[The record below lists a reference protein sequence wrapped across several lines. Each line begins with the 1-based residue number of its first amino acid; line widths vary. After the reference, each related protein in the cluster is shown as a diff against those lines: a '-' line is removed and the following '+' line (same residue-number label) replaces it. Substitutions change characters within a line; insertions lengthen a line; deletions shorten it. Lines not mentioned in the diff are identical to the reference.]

1 MGVLRSGAPPSRP
14 RILMVGAFPPPD
26 RKVFGGVLTSCRT
39 LLESSLP
46 ARAELTLLDST
57 QISNPPPP
65 FPRRLALAIRR
76 FCTYLAQF
84 ERRPPEAVLLFTS
97 AGAGLVE
104 KGAMAWYARL
114 RGVPAL
120 MFPRDGAL
128 LDGGDSSPL
137 GRFWVRLAFMG
148 ARTILCQ
155 GPAWKRFAVEELGF
169 RPENAPVVP
178 SWSATPALLTIGGA
192 RQYDTVDRPVRLLFM
207 GWLEREK
214 GVFELLEACRQLDG
228 SCRFELNIVGEGN
241 ASRAAREFVRRNHM
255 DSAVRF
261 SGWMERLGVEKA
273 MSEADVF
280 VLPSWAEGLPNA
292 MIEAMAAGLAV
303 VVSAVGNI
311 PDVVRAGTEALLVGP
326 EDVPAL
332 REALKK
338 VIDDPSLRRN
348 LGEAGYSLAARQF
361 TVEQAADR
369 ILQAVNEVVSA
380 PSRSM
385 RE

>member
-1 MGVLRSGAPPSRP
+1 
-14 RILMVGAFPPPD
+14 
-26 RKVFGGVLTSCRT
+26 
-39 LLESSLP
+39 
-46 ARAELTLLDST
+46 
-57 QISNPPPP
+57 
-65 FPRRLALAIRR
+65 
-76 FCTYLAQF
+76 
-84 ERRPPEAVLLFTS
+84 
-97 AGAGLVE
+97 
-104 KGAMAWYARL
+104 
-114 RGVPAL
+114 
-120 MFPRDGAL
+120 
-128 LDGGDSSPL
+128 
-137 GRFWVRLAFMG
+137 
-148 ARTILCQ
+148 
-155 GPAWKRFAVEELGF
+155 
-169 RPENAPVVP
+169 
-178 SWSATPALLTIGGA
+178 
-192 RQYDTVDRPVRLLFM
+192 
-207 GWLEREK
+207 
-214 GVFELLEACRQLDG
+214 
-228 SCRFELNIVGEGN
+228 
-241 ASRAAREFVRRNHM
+241 M

-273 MSEADVF
+273 LSEADVF

-311 PDVVRAGTEALLVGP
+311 PDLVRAGTEALLVGP
-326 EDVPAL
+326 QDVPAL